1 MFVFL
6 IVAIDTFGRKNEICP
21 MSGSSMYSA
30 VSPLYL
36 VSKLL
41 GMAPYTL
48 VKTGTAGF
56 PNSTRKSYFG
66 FSTLHNYV
74 MFVYMLGWFIYEM
87 IWEAIYR
94 YPNLSVSSTIPIV
107 IRNLTY
113 AGTCLSTLI
122 FSHRGTLR
130 DFCSKIALVDHVLL
144 GSKASSS
151 YMKTKF
157 ILITNIL
164 VLFVSSVLVF
174 VFNLS
179 GTNIDSKYVV
189 KQASWNVG
197 IVIGSVMLMH
207 FLVFVWI
214 LKNRFAKLNAQLA
227 TMVLPGLEEETLM
240 SLLTILNPPNKGYF
254 AGEINFINGNRLRN
268 IKDPQFLSLSRSKIQ
283 EFQYNNNHISA
294 LRLAHGVL
302 RDTVHTVNSDYG
314 LQILCEFAYA
324 FVSFV
329 IFSFIAMDT
338 ENDHS
343 LAGSEE
349 GFSPVQVI
357 RDFCI
362 SFVCLV
368 KILTVAASCQ
378 AVSSEISSTSRIL
391 QKLLSPR
398 HINADAHAELQLF
411 SQQLCNDD
419 PKFTAFGFFELNLN
433 LCCSIACTATTYI
446 VVLLQLK

>member
-1 MFVFL
+1 
-6 IVAIDTFGRKNEICP
+6 
-21 MSGSSMYSA
+21 MYSA

-56 PNSTRKSYFG
+56 PNTTRKSYFG
-66 FSTLHNYV
+66 LSNLHNYV
-74 MFVYMLGWFIYEM
+74 MFVYTLGWYIYEL

-94 YPNLSVSSTIPIV
+94 YPNLSSSSTIPIV

-122 FSHRGTLR
+122 FSRRGTLR
-130 DFCSKIALVDHVLL
+130 DFCSKIALVDHLLL
-144 GSKASSS
+144 GSTASSS

-157 ILITNIL
+157 ILIISTL
-164 VLFVSSVLVF
+164 MMF
-174 VFNLS
+174 VFIVLLFIFNLN
-179 GTNIDSKYVV
+179 GTTIDSKCVM
-189 KQASWNVG
+189 KQASWSVG
-197 IVIGSVMLMH
+197 IVIGSLLFMH
-207 FLVFVWI
+207 FLLFVWI

-227 TMVLPGLEEETLM
+227 TMVVPGLEEETLA
-240 SLLTILNPPNKGYF
+240 SLLTILNLPNKGYF
-254 AGEINFINGNRLRN
+254 AKEINFINGNRLHSMN
-268 IKDPQFLSLSRSKIQ
+268 DPLFLSLSKSKTQ
-283 EFQYNNNHISA
+283 KFQYNNHHIRA

-302 RDTVHTVNSDYG
+302 CDTVHTVNSDYG
-314 LQILCEFAYA
+314 LQILCEIAYA

-329 IFSFIAMDT
+329 VFSFMAMDT
-338 ENDHS
+338 KNDTN
-343 LAGSEE
+343 LADSDE
-349 GFSPVQVI
+349 GFSRVPVI
-357 RDFCI
+357 RDFCL

-368 KILTVAASCQ
+368 KILTIAASCH
-378 AVSSEISSTSRIL
+378 AVKSEMSLTSRIV

-398 HINADAHAELQLF
+398 QISADAHAELQLF

-419 PKFTAFGFFELNLN
+419 PRFTAFGFFELNLN
-433 LCCSIACTATTYI
+433 LCCSIAGTATTYI

>member
-1 MFVFL
+1 
-6 IVAIDTFGRKNEICP
+6 

-56 PNSTRKSYFG
+56 QYTTRKSYFG
-66 FSTLHNYV
+66 FSNVHNYV
-74 MFVYMLGWFIYEM
+74 MFIYMLGWFIYEL

-94 YPNLSVSSTIPIV
+94 YPNLSWSSTIPIV
-107 IRNLTY
+107 VRNLTY
-113 AGTCLSTLI
+113 AGTCLSALI

-130 DFCSKIALVDHVLL
+130 DFCSKIALVDHLLL

-157 ILITNIL
+157 ILVTTIL
-164 VLFVSSVLVF
+164 MLFVVSVLMF
-174 VFNLS
+174 IFNLN
-179 GTNIDSKYVV
+179 GTTIDSKCVV
-189 KQASWNVG
+189 NQATWNVG
-197 IVIGSVMLMH
+197 IIISALLIMQ
-207 FLVFVWI
+207 FSFFVWI

-227 TMVLPGLEEETLM
+227 AMVVSGLEEETLV
-240 SLLTILNPPNKGYF
+240 SLLTILNPPNKGYC
-254 AGEINFINGNRLRN
+254 AGGINFINGKLLHNM
-268 IKDPQFLSLSRSKIQ
+268 KDPLFLSLNKSKIQ
-283 EFQYNNNHISA
+283 VFQYNNNHIRA

-302 RDTVHTVNSDYG
+302 CDTVHTVNSDYG
-314 LQILCEFAYA
+314 FQILCEIAYA

-329 IFSFIAMDT
+329 MFSFMAMDT
-338 ENDHS
+338 KNDLS
-343 LAGSEE
+343 LADSEE
-349 GFSPVQVI
+349 GLSRVHVI
-357 RDFCI
+357 RDFCL
-362 SFVCLV
+362 SCACLV
-368 KILTVAASCQ
+368 KILTVSASCH
-378 AVSSEISSTSRIL
+378 AVSSEISSTSRIV

-398 HINADAHAELQLF
+398 HVNADAHAELQLF

-419 PKFTAFGFFELNLN
+419 PRFTAFGFFELNLN
-433 LCCSIACTATTYI
+433 LCCSVVGTATTYI

>member
-1 MFVFL
+1 
-6 IVAIDTFGRKNEICP
+6 

-56 PNSTRKSYFG
+56 PNTTRKSYFL

-74 MFVYMLGWFIYEM
+74 MFVYMLGWFVYEQ
-87 IWEAIYR
+87 IWEAMYR
-94 YPNLSVSSTIPIV
+94 YPNLSTSRTIPIV
-107 IRNLTY
+107 IRNLTN
-113 AGTCLSTLI
+113 AATCLSALI

-130 DFCSKIALVDHVLL
+130 DFCSKIALVDHILL

-157 ILITNIL
+157 GLITSIL
-164 VLFVSSVLVF
+164 VLFVFSVSVF
-174 VFNLS
+174 ILNLS
-179 GTNIDSKYVV
+179 ETNIDSKFVV
-189 KQASWNVG
+189 EQASWNVG
-197 IVIGSVMLMH
+197 IAIGSVMLIH
-207 FLVFVWI
+207 FLFFVWI

-227 TMVLPGLEEETLM
+227 TMVVPGLEEETLM

-254 AGEINFINGNRLRN
+254 TGEIIFTNGNRHRN
-268 IKDPQFLSLSRSKIQ
+268 TKDPLFLSLNKSRIQ
-283 EFQYNNNHISA
+283 EFQYNNNHIRA

-302 RDTVHTVNSDYG
+302 SETVRTVNSDYG
-314 LQILCEFAYA
+314 FQILCEIAYA

-329 IFSFIAMDT
+329 MFSFLALDT

-343 LAGSEE
+343 LADSEE
-349 GFSPVQVI
+349 GFSRMQII
-357 RDFCI
+357 RDFCF
-362 SFVCLV
+362 SCVCLV
-368 KILTVAASCQ
+368 KILTIAASCH
-378 AVSSEISSTSRIL
+378 AITSEISSTSRIV

-398 HINADAHAELQLF
+398 HIKTDAHAELQLF

-419 PKFTAFGFFELNLN
+419 PRFTAFGFFELDLN
-433 LCCSIACTATTYI
+433 LCCSIAGTATTYI
-446 VVLLQLK
+446 VVLLQFK

>member
-1 MFVFL
+1 
-6 IVAIDTFGRKNEICP
+6 
-21 MSGSSMYSA
+21 MSGSSMCSA

-36 VSKLL
+36 ISKLL

-56 PNSTRKSYFG
+56 PNTTKKSYFG
-66 FSTLHNYV
+66 FSNLLNYV
-74 MFVYMLGWFIYEM
+74 MFVYMLGWFIYEL

-94 YPNLSVSSTIPIV
+94 YPNLPGSSTIPIV

-130 DFCSKIALVDHVLL
+130 DFCSKITLVDHILL

-151 YMKTKF
+151 YMKTKL
-157 ILITNIL
+157 ILITNML
-164 VLFVSSVLVF
+164 VLFVCSVLMF
-174 VFNLS
+174 IFNLRE
-179 GTNIDSKYVV
+179 TNIDSICVLR
-189 KQASWNVG
+189 QASWNVG
-197 IVIGSVMLMH
+197 IAIGSVMIVH

-227 TMVLPGLEEETLM
+227 TMVVPGLEEETLI
-240 SLLTILNPPNKGYF
+240 SLWTILNPPNKGYF
-254 AGEINFINGNRLRN
+254 TGEINFINGKRLRN
-268 IKDPQFLSLSRSKIQ
+268 IKDPLFSSLSKSKIQ
-283 EFQYNNNHISA
+283 VFQYNNNHIRA

-302 RDTVHTVNSDYG
+302 CDTVHTVNSDYG
-314 LQILCEFAYA
+314 FQVLCEIAYA

-329 IFSFIAMDT
+329 MFSFIAMDT
-338 ENDHS
+338 KNDPS
-343 LAGSEE
+343 LVDSEE
-349 GFSPVQVI
+349 GFSRMQVI
-357 RDFCI
+357 RDFSI
-362 SFVCLV
+362 SCVCLV
-368 KILTVAASCQ
+368 KILTIAASCHV
-378 AVSSEISSTSRIL
+378 VSSEISSTPRIV

-398 HINADAHAELQLF
+398 HVNADAHAELRLF

-419 PKFTAFGFFELNLN
+419 PRFTAFGFFELNLN
-433 LCCSIACTATTYI
+433 LCCSIAGAATTYI

>member
-1 MFVFL
+1 
-6 IVAIDTFGRKNEICP
+6 
-21 MSGSSMYSA
+21 MSGSNMYSA

-41 GMAPYTL
+41 GMAPFTL
-48 VKTGTAGF
+48 IKTGRTGL
-56 PNSTRKSYFG
+56 PNSTRKSYFL

-74 MFVYMLGWFIYEM
+74 MFVYLLGWFIYELT
-87 IWEAIYR
+87 WEAIYR
-94 YPNLSVSSTIPIV
+94 YPNLSGSSTIPIV
-107 IRNLTY
+107 IRNLTH

-130 DFCSKIALVDHVLL
+130 DFCSKIALVDHILL

-157 ILITNIL
+157 VLITNIM
-164 VLFVSSVLVF
+164 VLFVFSVLMF
-174 VFNLS
+174 IFNMS
-179 GTNIDSKYVV
+179 GTNVDFKCVV
-189 KQASWNVG
+189 TQASWNVG
-197 IVIGSVMLMH
+197 IAIGSVMLMH

-227 TMVLPGLEEETLM
+227 TMVVPGLEEETLM
-240 SLLTILNPPNKGYF
+240 SLLTILNPSNKGYF
-254 AGEINFINGNRLRN
+254 EGEINFINGNRIHN
-268 IKDPQFLSLSRSKIQ
+268 IKDALFLSLSKSKIQ
-283 EFQYNNNHISA
+283 EFQYNNNNHIRA

-302 RDTVHTVNSDYG
+302 CDTVRTVNSDYG
-314 LQILCEFAYA
+314 FQILCEIAYA

-329 IFSFIAMDT
+329 MFSFFALDT

-343 LAGSEE
+343 LADSEE
-349 GFSPVQVI
+349 GFSRVQVI
-357 RDFCI
+357 RDFCL
-362 SFVCLV
+362 SCVCLV
-368 KILTVAASCQ
+368 KILTIAASCH
-378 AVSSEISSTSRIL
+378 AVSSEISSTPRIV

-398 HINADAHAELQLF
+398 HINADARAELQLF

-419 PKFTAFGFFELNLN
+419 PRFTAFGFFELDLN
-433 LCCSIACTATTYI
+433 LCCSIAGTATTYI

>member
-1 MFVFL
+1 
-6 IVAIDTFGRKNEICP
+6 

-56 PNSTRKSYFG
+56 PNTTRKGYFG

-74 MFVYMLGWFIYEM
+74 MFVYMLGWFIYEL

-94 YPNLSVSSTIPIV
+94 YPNLSGSSTIPVV

-122 FSHRGTLR
+122 FAHRGTLR
-130 DFCSKIALVDHVLL
+130 DFCSKIALVDHLLL

-157 ILITNIL
+157 ILTANIL
-164 VLFVSSVLVF
+164 MLFVVSALMF
-174 VFNLS
+174 IFNLN
-179 GTNIDSKYVV
+179 GTNIDSKCVV

-197 IVIGSVMLMH
+197 IVISSVMIMH
-207 FLVFVWI
+207 FLVFVWS

-227 TMVLPGLEEETLM
+227 TMVATGLEEETLV
-240 SLLTILNPPNKGYF
+240 SLLTILNPQNNGYF
-254 AGEINFINGNRLRN
+254 AGEINFINVNRLRN
-268 IKDPQFLSLSRSKIQ
+268 IKDPLFLSLSKSKNQ
-283 EFQYNNNHISA
+283 VFQYNNNHIRA
-294 LRLAHGVL
+294 LRLAHGIL
-302 RDTVHTVNSDYG
+302 CDTVHTVNSDYG
-314 LQILCEFAYA
+314 FQILCEIAYA

-329 IFSFIAMDT
+329 MFSFIAMDT
-338 ENDHS
+338 KNDPS
-343 LAGSEE
+343 LADSEE
-349 GFSPVQVI
+349 GFSRVHVI
-357 RDFCI
+357 RDFCM
-362 SFVCLV
+362 SCVCLV
-368 KILTVAASCQ
+368 KILTIAASCH
-378 AVSSEISSTSRIL
+378 AVSSEISSTSRIV

-398 HINADAHAELQLF
+398 HINADAHAELQFF
-411 SQQLCNDD
+411 SQQLCNED
-419 PKFTAFGFFELNLN
+419 PRFTAFGFFELNLN
-433 LCCSIACTATTYI
+433 LCCSIAGTATTYI